1 MSMYLWLK
9 LLHILAAVV
18 VAGTGAGI
26 AFFMFMVARSN
37 NVQAIAV
44 TARHVVLAD
53 WCFTTPAVITQF
65 VTGVLLMRMLGW
77 SFTSTW
83 FIWVFSLFVF
93 VGLCWLPVVWIQY
106 RLRAHASE
114 AVNTGEISAGFRK
127 YMRWWTALG
136 VPAFLAVLVIFW
148 LMVTKPFAVI

>member
-1 MSMYLWLK
+1 MTPYLWLK
-9 LLHILAAVV
+9 LVHVVAAVV

-26 AFFMFMVARSN
+26 AFFMFMAARSN

-65 VTGVLLMRMLGW
+65 VTGVLLMRELGW

-83 FIWVFSLFVF
+83 FLWVIGLFVF
-93 VGLCWLPVVWIQY
+93 IGVCWLPVVWIQY
-106 RLRAHASE
+106 RLRAYAEQDLRSGVVG
-114 AVNTGEISAGFRK
+114 ADFKR

-136 VPAFLAVLVIFW
+136 VPAFAAVLAVFW
-148 LMVTKPFAVI
+148 LMVTKPLPVL

>member
-1 MSMYLWLK
+1 MNIYLWLK

-26 AFFMFMVARSN
+26 AFFMFMAARSN

-65 VTGVLLMRMLGW
+65 VTGVLLMRLLGW

-83 FIWVFSLFVF
+83 FVWVLGLFVF
-93 VGLCWLPVVWIQY
+93 IGVCWLPVVWIQY

-114 AVNTGEISAGFRK
+114 AVQTGEISATFRK